1 MSETEQGVDTNLSA
15 LLQYDDGLIANIH
28 CGFNA
33 FGRNYAEIIGTKG
46 MLVVDKPFLDDAGTL
61 YLHTNEGVR
70 ELPVSE
76 SDRYQAEIRHF
87 SSAILNEPSRLIPLD
102 ETVRN
107 MQVLD
112 MIRAA
117 L

>member
-1 MSETEQGVDTNLSA
+1 
-15 LLQYDDGLIANIH
+15 
-28 CGFNA
+28 
-33 FGRNYAEIIGTKG
+33 
-46 MLVVDKPFLDDAGTL
+46 MLCIDKPFLDDAGTL
-61 YLHTNEGVR
+61 YLHTPEGIR

-87 SSAILNEPSRLIPLD
+87 SSAILNQPSKIISLD

-107 MQVLD
+107 MQELD